1 MARISNYGSGCPS
14 LARGPEGVAGLAFNG
29 ANIWVIAPSIGLT
42 TFLLATVGMVIGRM
56 VGRRFGKVVEL
67 LGGLALV
74 GLGLTILLE
83 HLGVLGA

>member
-1 MARISNYGSGCPS
+1 MATKFAQA
-14 LARGPEGVAGLAFNG
+14 LAVGVGLAFIG
-29 ANIWVIAPSIGLT
+29 ANIWIIAASIGLT
-42 TFLLATVGMVIGRM
+42 TFLLATIGMVIGRL

>member
-1 MARISNYGSGCPS
+1 
-14 LARGPEGVAGLAFNG
+14 
-29 ANIWVIAPSIGLT
+29 
-42 TFLLATVGMVIGRM
+42 MVIGRM